1 VESLLYGELVGW
13 YHLLDP
19 PEDHAVETA
28 GYAAHLERVALGRPE
43 TLLELGAGAGNN
55 ALHLKQRFRCT
66 LADLSEAMLG
76 LSRARNPECEHVAG
90 DMRTMRLGRTF
101 DAVLVH
107 DAICYMT
114 SREDLRA
121 AAQTAFEHTRPGGA
135 AIFAPDCVR
144 ETLCESTELEEGDEG
159 DRSLRCLM
167 WTWDPDPTDETYL
180 VDFAF
185 LLRDGV
191 TVRAVHDQHVEGV
204 FARATWLEILGSVGY
219 EVESVPPDAK
229 VRPEELF
236 VCRRPPAP
244 LFDVGH

>member
-1 VESLLYGELVGW
+1 VQALLYGELVDW
-13 YHLLDP
+13 YSLLDP
-19 PEDHAVETA
+19 AEDHAVETA
-28 GYAAHLERVALGRPE
+28 DYTELFERAVRGRPE

-55 ALHLKQRFRCT
+55 ALHLKQRFQCS

-90 DMRTMRLGRTF
+90 DMRSMRLGRTF

-107 DAICYMT
+107 DAVCYMT

-135 AIFAPDCVR
+135 AIFQPDCVR

-159 DRSLRCLM
+159 GRSLRCLM
-167 WTWDPDPTDETYL
+167 WTWDPDPTDDTYL

-191 TVRAVHDQHVEGV
+191 TVRAVHEQHIEGV
-204 FARATWLEILGSVGY
+204 FARSTWLEILGSVGY
-219 EVESVPPDAK
+219 EVENVPPDAQG
-229 VRPEELF
+229 RPVELF
-236 VCRRPPAP
+236 LCRKPAA
-244 LFDVGH
+244 